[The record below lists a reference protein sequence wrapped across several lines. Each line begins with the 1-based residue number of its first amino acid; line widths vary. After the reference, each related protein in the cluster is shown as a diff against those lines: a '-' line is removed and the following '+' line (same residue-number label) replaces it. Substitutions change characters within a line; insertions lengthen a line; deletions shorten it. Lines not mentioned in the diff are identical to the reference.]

1 MTVDM
6 SRMPH
11 LTQSQK
17 PWRGLIL
24 WLEISLDDPTPNYHV
39 MIFSRHDNFKS
50 HAYPTQVAP
59 FNTPSVF
66 RYGRHMPRVPQPSS

>member
-1 MTVDM
+1 MRQDIKLEESITVDI

-24 WLEISLDDPTPNYHV
+24 WLEISLPSPTP
-39 MIFSRHDNFKS
+39 
-50 HAYPTQVAP
+50 
-59 FNTPSVF
+59 
-66 RYGRHMPRVPQPSS
+66 